1 MYIKLINTQPS
12 YKHVMATLLDFEF
25 IHNHSEVIMRGS
37 GGIADQSDSGGFSGI
52 SGITQI
58 AEY

>member
-52 SGITQI
+52 SGIT
-58 AEY
+58 